1 MKTYYCVVTAYDD
14 RGHVTSAVVAMRE
27 AKRKPKGSYKST
39 ARKDIYTDW
48 FESLDAAKQYV
59 REALSA

>member
-1 MKTYYCVVTAYDD
+1 MKTYYCVVTSYDD
-14 RGHVTSAVVAMRE
+14 YGRVTSAIVAART
-27 AKRKPKGSYKST
+27 AKKKPKSTYKST

-48 FESLDAAKQYV
+48 FCGLDEAKQYV